1 MNGRSVAGAV
11 LALAVGVAVYALWPK
26 EKLSPED
33 EVRQLIGQ
41 MVAAGEKRDPQGV
54 VEGLHDAFRGP
65 SGSDKQQVKQ
75 LLLGQFFRA
84 QQVVVMNPLLDV
96 TASSPTTVHFKGTFV
111 FARDGASPDA
121 SRYEIEGDAE
131 KADGEWKIVSA
142 SWNR

>member
-65 SGSDKQQVKQ
+65 AGSDKQQVEQ

-84 QQVVVMNPLLDV
+84 QQVVVMNPMLDV